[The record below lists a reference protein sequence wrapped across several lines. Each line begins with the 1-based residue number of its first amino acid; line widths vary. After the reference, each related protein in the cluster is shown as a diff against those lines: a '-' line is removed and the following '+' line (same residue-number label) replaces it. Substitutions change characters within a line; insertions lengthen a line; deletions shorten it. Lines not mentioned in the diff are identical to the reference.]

1 LPDWSLGTA
10 YEALGRG
17 DSSPLLALL
26 GEGFEWVEP
35 ELPGYPLA
43 GVHRG
48 ALEVRTR
55 VMEGMERLLEGL
67 TIEGEEMVEAGSR
80 VVVTGLIRGRPA
92 GADEDWEL
100 PFSHV
105 WEIAPGGRPER
116 VRTYFDR
123 SRLTLAASRREL
135 SSAAEDLLQQAAE
148 IRRQWD
154 RLGDTLRAAG
164 SDSSGD
170 DEDDREETPG
180 ERASSARL
188 AAVDMASD
196 GATREE
202 VAAYLRDDLGIEEP
216 DAILDDVFPE
226 PAAPTEPETPA
237 APLDEQAAAMES
249 TRLGRL
255 FARNR
260 E

>member
-10 YEALGRG
+10 YEALARG
-17 DSSPLLALL
+17 DTSPLLALL
-26 GEGFEWVEP
+26 EEDFEWVEP

-55 VMEGMERLLEGL
+55 VLDGLERLLEGL
-67 TIEGEEMVEAGSR
+67 TIEGEELVEAGSR
-80 VVVTGLIRGRPA
+80 VVVTGVIRGRPA
-92 GADEDWEL
+92 GVDEDWEL

-105 WEIAPGGRPER
+105 WEVAGNGRPQR

-135 SSAAEDLLQQAAE
+135 AGVADELLEQAAE

-154 RLGDTLRAAG
+154 RLGETLRTAG
-164 SDSSGD
+164 SEAAEEDGD
-170 DEDDREETPG
+170 EPREPS
-180 ERASSARL
+180 SSARL

-202 VAAYLRDDLGIEEP
+202 VEAFLRDEHGVEEP
-216 DAILDDVFPE
+216 AAILDEIFPHAETPE
-226 PAAPTEPETPA
+226 PEAAA
-237 APLDEQAAAMES
+237 APLEDQTAALEA
-249 TRLGRL
+249 TRLSRL

>member
-26 GEGFEWVEP
+26 GEDFEWVEP

-48 ALEVRTR
+48 AIEVRTR
-55 VMEGMERLLEGL
+55 VLEGMERLLAGL

-80 VVVTGLIRGRPA
+80 IVVTGLIRGRPA
-92 GADEDWEL
+92 GADADWEL
-100 PFSHV
+100 PFAHV
-105 WEIAPGGRPER
+105 WEIGSRGRPER

-123 SRLTLAASRREL
+123 SRLTLAASRKEL
-135 SSAAEDLLQQAAE
+135 ASVADDLLEQAAE

-154 RLGDTLRAAG
+154 RLGETLSATG
-164 SDSSGD
+164 SGASD
-170 DEDDREETPG
+170 DEGEGGEAGPS

-202 VAAYLRDDLGIEEP
+202 VETYLRDELGIDEP
-216 DAILDDVFPE
+216 ASIVDEVFPQ
-226 PAAPTEPETPA
+226 PAAPTEPEAPE
-237 APLDEQAAAMES
+237 APLDDQTAALEAG
-249 TRLGRL
+249 RLGRL

>member
-1 LPDWSLGTA
+1 MPDWSLGTA

-26 GEGFEWVEP
+26 PEDFEWVEP
-35 ELPGYPLA
+35 ELAGYPLS

-55 VMEGMERLLEGL
+55 VLEGLERLLEGL
-67 TIEGEEMVEAGSR
+67 RVEGEEMVEAGSR
-80 VVVTGLIRGRPA
+80 VVVTGVIRGRPA
-92 GADEDWEL
+92 GADEEWEL

-105 WEIAPGGRPER
+105 WELAGDGRPQR

-135 SSAAEDLLQQAAE
+135 ADVADDLLEQAAE
-148 IRRQWD
+148 IRRQWG

-164 SDSSGD
+164 SDADEAD
-170 DEDDREETPG
+170 DDGG
-180 ERASSARL
+180 EVPEGSSSARL
-188 AAVDMASD
+188 VAVDMAQD

-202 VAAYLRDDLGIEEP
+202 VETYLRDELGIEEP
-216 DAILDDVFPE
+216 APILDEVFPAQAE
-226 PAAPTEPETPA
+226 PATAQPE
-237 APLDEQAAAMES
+237 APLDEQAATLEAN
-249 TRLGRL
+249 RLSRL

>member
-1 LPDWSLGTA
+1 VPDWTLGAA

-17 DSSPLLALL
+17 DTSPLLALL
-26 GEGFEWVEP
+26 GEDFEWVEP

-55 VMEGMERLLEGL
+55 VFEGLERLLEGL
-67 TIEGEEMVEAGSR
+67 TIEGEEMVEAGTR
-80 VVVTGLIRGRPA
+80 VVVTGTIRGRPA
-92 GADEDWEL
+92 GAEEDWEL

-105 WEIAPGGRPER
+105 WEVAPNGRPER

-123 SRLTLAASRREL
+123 SRLTLAASRRDL
-135 SSAAEDLLQQAAE
+135 ADVADDLLEQAAE
-148 IRRQWD
+148 IRRQWA

-164 SDSSGD
+164 ADAPDREDGDEEAQIEPASSG
-170 DEDDREETPG
+170 
-180 ERASSARL
+180 RL

-196 GATREE
+196 GASREE
-202 VAAYLRDDLGIEEP
+202 VEGYLRDELGIDDP
-216 DAILDDVFPE
+216 TAILDEVFPE
-226 PAAPTEPETPA
+226 AEAPAAETPEG
-237 APLDEQAAAMES
+237 PLEEQAAALEAN
-249 TRLGRL
+249 RLSRL

>member
-1 LPDWSLGTA
+1 MPDWSLGTA

-26 GEGFEWVEP
+26 GEDFEWIEP
-35 ELPGYPLA
+35 ELPGYPLG

-55 VMEGMERLLEGL
+55 VLEGMQRLLAGL

-80 VVVTGLIRGRPA
+80 IVVTGVIRGRPA

-105 WEIAPGGRPER
+105 WEVARDGRPER
-116 VRTYFDR
+116 LRTYFDR

-135 SSAAEDLLQQAAE
+135 TAVADDLLEQAAE

-154 RLGDTLRAAG
+154 RLGETLRGAA
-164 SDSSGD
+164 SDETDGD
-170 DEDDREETPG
+170 DQEHRREG
-180 ERASSARL
+180 SASARL

-196 GATREE
+196 GASREE
-202 VAAYLRDDLGIEEP
+202 VEAFLRAEHGVEEP
-216 DAILDDVFPE
+216 DAILDEIF
-226 PAAPTEPETPA
+226 PAARQDEPGTPE
-237 APLDEQAAAMES
+237 APLAEQAAALEA
-249 TRLGRL
+249 TRLSRL

>member
-26 GEGFEWVEP
+26 GEEFEWVEP
-35 ELPGYPLA
+35 ELPGYPLG

-48 ALEVRTR
+48 ALEIRTR
-55 VMEGMERLLEGL
+55 VLEGMARLLEGL
-67 TIEGEEMVEAGSR
+67 RIEGEEMVEAGSR
-80 VVVTGLIRGRPA
+80 VVVTGLIRGRPP
-92 GADEDWEL
+92 GAEEEWEL

-105 WEIAPGGRPER
+105 WEVAPDGRPER

-123 SRLTLAASRREL
+123 SRLTLAASRLEL
-135 SSAAEDLLQQAAE
+135 AEVADDLLEQAAE

-164 SDSSGD
+164 SDAPEGD
-170 DEDDREETPG
+170 DGDDDAPAEG
-180 ERASSARL
+180 AASARL
-188 AAVDMASD
+188 VAVDMASD
-196 GATREE
+196 GATRDE
-202 VAAYLRDDLGIEEP
+202 VETYLRDELGVDEP
-216 DAILDDVFPE
+216 APILDEVFPGS
-226 PAAPTEPETPA
+226 AARESETPDP
-237 APLDEQAAAMES
+237 PLDDQAAALEA
-249 TRLGRL
+249 TRLSRL

>member
-26 GEGFEWVEP
+26 GEDFEWVEP

-48 ALEVRTR
+48 AIEVRTR
-55 VMEGMERLLEGL
+55 VLEGMERLLQGL

-80 VVVTGLIRGRPA
+80 VVVTGTIRGRPA

-105 WEIAPGGRPER
+105 WEVGESGRPER

-135 SSAAEDLLQQAAE
+135 AAVADDLIEQAAE

-154 RLGDTLRAAG
+154 RLGETLRAAG
-164 SDSSGD
+164 SEASEGEGAD
-170 DEDDREETPG
+170 DTS
-180 ERASSARL
+180 AKAASARL
-188 AAVDMASD
+188 AAVDMAQD
-196 GATREE
+196 GASREE
-202 VAAYLRDDLGIEEP
+202 VEAFLREELGVDEP
-216 DAILDDVFPE
+216 EPILDEVIPAQPE
-226 PAAPTEPETPA
+226 PEPESETPE
-237 APLDEQAAAMES
+237 APLDDQSAAVEAG
-249 TRLGRL
+249 RLGRL